1 MKSIVLDTGPLVA
14 FLDRSDQ
21 FHRWA
26 IEQFSRL
33 PGGFLTCEAVI
44 TEMFYVIGSRVAK
57 RILPQFQRM
66 LEAGVIRTPLVFA
79 QEQGPILELMDHYAS
94 VPMSF
99 ADACLVRM
107 NEIIPASTVF
117 TTDSD
122 FRIYRRSR
130 RQLIPLLIPD

>member
-1 MKSIVLDTGPLVA
+1 MKNTLIDSGPLVA
-14 FLDRSDQ
+14 FLDRRDQ
-21 FHRWA
+21 WHEWA
-26 IEQFSRL
+26 AAEFAKATEAFQTCDAVLSEVCFLLSGVSAAIDRLKRLIKEQALRSVYFAG
-33 PGGFLTCEAVI
+33 PEN
-44 TEMFYVIGSRVAK
+44 
-57 RILPQFQRM
+57 IL
-66 LEAGVIRTPLVFA
+66 L
-79 QEQGPILELMDHYAS
+79 LELMHRYAS

-107 NEIIPASTVF
+107 SEVIPASTVF